1 MTNNP
6 VPPDR
11 PHVYAFST
19 KRLVLLACIV
29 ALLIALGLAL
39 GIRIERY
46 QQSQTAGLSRPP
58 DAPEAVSPPAGSAI
72 KKAGDAAARKSRP
85 PASEASGVEPVK
97 PKPAPK
103 PRAVEPKPR
112 AVEPKPA
119 KTVTPPAQPTKPV
132 AAKAEPAAPR
142 GHYAV
147 QVESSQ
153 DKSKASLQVETLIR
167 NRFSA
172 YIEQVDLEGKGRFYR
187 VMVGPFQT
195 KTQAKEARDALAR
208 DSRFTDSLVRYIP

>member
-46 QQSQTAGLSRPP
+46 QQSQTAGLSRPL

-85 PASEASGVEPVK
+85 SASEASGVEPVK
-97 PKPAPK
+97 SKPA
-103 PRAVEPKPR
+103 PKPR

>member
-46 QQSQTAGLSRPP
+46 QQSQTAGLSRPL

-72 KKAGDAAARKSRP
+72 KKAGDAAARKSQP

-97 PKPAPK
+97 PKPA
-103 PRAVEPKPR
+103 PKPR

>member
-46 QQSQTAGLSRPP
+46 QQSQTAGLSRSL

-72 KKAGDAAARKSRP
+72 KKAGDAAARKSQP
-85 PASEASGVEPVK
+85 SASEASGVEPVK
-97 PKPAPK
+97 PKPA
-103 PRAVEPKPR
+103 PKPR

-132 AAKAEPAAPR
+132 AAKAEPAEPR

>member
-6 VPPDR
+6 VAPDR

-19 KRLVLLACIV
+19 KRLVLLASIV

-46 QQSQTAGLSRPP
+46 QQPQTAGLSRTP

-72 KKAGDAAARKSRP
+72 KKAGDAATRKSQP
-85 PASEASGVEPVK
+85 PASEASGAKPVK

-103 PRAVEPKPR
+103 PRAVEPKP
-112 AVEPKPA
+112 A
-119 KTVTPPAQPTKPV
+119 KAVTPPTQPKTK
-132 AAKAEPAAPR
+132 AKPAAPR

-153 DKSKASLQVETLIR
+153 DKGKASLQVETLIR
-167 NRFSA
+167 NGFSA

-195 KTQAKEARDALAR
+195 KTKAKEAQGALAR
-208 DSRFTDSLVRYIP
+208 DSRFTNSLIRYIP